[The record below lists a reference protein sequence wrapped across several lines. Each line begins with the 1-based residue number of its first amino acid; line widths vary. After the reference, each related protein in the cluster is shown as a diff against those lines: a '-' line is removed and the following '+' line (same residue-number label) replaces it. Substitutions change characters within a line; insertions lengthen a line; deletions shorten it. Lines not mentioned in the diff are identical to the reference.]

1 MCFWWIWTT
10 CWLVLYICILYICLP
25 HIQLIR
31 NCCGSFGGFKR
42 IIKNDMFYSWTLP
55 IQTWLFWIAYYFML
69 KIISLTFAL
78 QSTGYFHLFQRFF
91 RFSWGFEIVMFYLCL
106 MEDNNFDQLKLTEI
120 QTYFNYFLNQEML
133 NLMDGAFF
141 RLLKE
146 D

>member
-10 CWLVLYICILYICLP
+10 CWLVLYICILY
-25 HIQLIR
+25 IQLIR

-78 QSTGYFHLFQRFF
+78 QSTGYFHLFQSI
-91 RFSWGFEIVMFYLCL
+91 FSFLLRVWNSDVLL
-106 MEDNNFDQLKLTEI
+106 VFDGRQQFWSTKANWI
-120 QTYFNYFLNQEML
+120 QTYFNYFLNQELL